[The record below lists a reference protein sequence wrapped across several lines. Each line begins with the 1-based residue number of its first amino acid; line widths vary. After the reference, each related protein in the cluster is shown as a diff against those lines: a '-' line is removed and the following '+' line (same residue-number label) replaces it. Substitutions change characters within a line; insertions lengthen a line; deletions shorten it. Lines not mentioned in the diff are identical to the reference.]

1 MSTKAVDSVEKVIF
15 FLFFLFFFVKWFNFE
30 IQKGIQLNLH
40 CKSYCEQ
47 YNVKTEAHF
56 FRWVKWKKHERNFFI
71 RKISPM
77 NGNRKI
83 KWPRML
89 QIDRIKCNYMHTN
102 TNVHEADDSQVNKI
116 IIIDY
121 LNNTQ
126 CTLQTVGL
134 IIIDI
139 LNPLIKWYFELKYLL
154 SFLHCS
160 T

>member
-1 MSTKAVDSVEKVIF
+1 
-15 FLFFLFFFVKWFNFE
+15 
-30 IQKGIQLNLH
+30 
-40 CKSYCEQ
+40 
-47 YNVKTEAHF
+47 
-56 FRWVKWKKHERNFFI
+56 
-71 RKISPM
+71 M

-154 SFLHCS
+154 SFLHCRLHIINIKHS
-160 T
+160 ANSKGKHLIIIQIIGRAGLRLGVRLVSNFIQ